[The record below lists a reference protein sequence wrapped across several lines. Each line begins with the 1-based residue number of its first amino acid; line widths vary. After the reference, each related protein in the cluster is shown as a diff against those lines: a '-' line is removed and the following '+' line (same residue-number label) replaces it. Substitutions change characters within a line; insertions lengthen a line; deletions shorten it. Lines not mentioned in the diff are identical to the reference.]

1 MIPRTAVKR
10 LSLVLWCALLFSA
23 VEIGHLFRL
32 QILKHETYL
41 AEAERQHKQKIILP
55 PKRGDIL
62 DCNGSPLAISAEGLN
77 VYAIPD
83 RIKNRKKT
91 AALLARYLDL
101 SENYISRRISTDRP
115 FVMIRQ
121 KVNPLSLRELQ
132 EKNLEGIGFVPSSKR
147 YYPRHS
153 LAAQLIG
160 YVGVDEVGLTGIEF
174 SRDSELS
181 GEPGWL
187 VVQRDA
193 LGNPYNVLDYP
204 LRRQTNGCHLRLT
217 IEAEF
222 QEIAEDALRRSVVES
237 GAHSGCVVAVNP
249 ANGKILAL
257 ANYPGVDLNTED
269 NFKLNDF
276 LNLATNL
283 PYEPGSTFKPFSG
296 CALLASKHVTL
307 KDTVFCEN
315 GTFKLRD
322 RVIRDVHRYG
332 KLSFRDVIAKSSNI
346 GMAKLIQRSGNE
358 ELYRVLRDFGFGS
371 YTGNAFSGEDRGVLP
386 PPTEWSRA
394 TKTSLAIGYNLLVT
408 PLQMA
413 MAYAALANG
422 GGLYEPA
429 LVEAVFNENGNMR
442 FSFTPRM
449 VRRVLEKGVIAKM
462 TQAMIAVVDSG
473 TGTAAAVPGFK
484 VAGKTGTSMKANPQ
498 SGYGG
503 NGYISSFGGFFPAE
517 SPQIAMY
524 IMINDPD
531 FKNRWGGTCAAPV
544 FGEIIRNTLLSTSR
558 VIDRARLGL
567 PCSTVQTAAI
577 ASGESSSSRTGPEA
591 PAISPA
597 DPSADSGAVTVP
609 QLAGLSMR
617 SAVARLAV
625 LGLQARVLGGV
636 RVLDQKPA
644 PGTVLRR
651 GGLCTL
657 TGSQPVSDKS
667 FSMITDSAPA
677 GEQDARRP
685 QNEGGRH

>member
-32 QILKHETYL
+32 QVLQHETYL

-222 QEIAEDALRRSVVES
+222 QE
-237 GAHSGCVVAVNP
+237 
-249 ANGKILAL
+249 
-257 ANYPGVDLNTED
+257 
-269 NFKLNDF
+269 
-276 LNLATNL
+276 
-283 PYEPGSTFKPFSG
+283 
-296 CALLASKHVTL
+296 
-307 KDTVFCEN
+307 
-315 GTFKLRD
+315 
-322 RVIRDVHRYG
+322 
-332 KLSFRDVIAKSSNI
+332 
-346 GMAKLIQRSGNE
+346 
-358 ELYRVLRDFGFGS
+358 
-371 YTGNAFSGEDRGVLP
+371 
-386 PPTEWSRA
+386 
-394 TKTSLAIGYNLLVT
+394 
-408 PLQMA
+408 
-413 MAYAALANG
+413 
-422 GGLYEPA
+422 
-429 LVEAVFNENGNMR
+429 
-442 FSFTPRM
+442 
-449 VRRVLEKGVIAKM
+449 
-462 TQAMIAVVDSG
+462 
-473 TGTAAAVPGFK
+473 
-484 VAGKTGTSMKANPQ
+484 
-498 SGYGG
+498 
-503 NGYISSFGGFFPAE
+503 
-517 SPQIAMY
+517 
-524 IMINDPD
+524 
-531 FKNRWGGTCAAPV
+531 
-544 FGEIIRNTLLSTSR
+544 
-558 VIDRARLGL
+558 
-567 PCSTVQTAAI
+567 
-577 ASGESSSSRTGPEA
+577 
-591 PAISPA
+591 
-597 DPSADSGAVTVP
+597 
-609 QLAGLSMR
+609 
-617 SAVARLAV
+617 
-625 LGLQARVLGGV
+625 
-636 RVLDQKPA
+636 
-644 PGTVLRR
+644 
-651 GGLCTL
+651 
-657 TGSQPVSDKS
+657 
-667 FSMITDSAPA
+667 
-677 GEQDARRP
+677 
-685 QNEGGRH
+685 